1 MSIDKSFKAFKRDN
15 SKLGYKLK
23 LDSETEYSDRTIIS
37 KILKLDEENQYGFG
51 MTKPMPASCM
61 KEKTPSW
68 LEFNVLLK
76 NLDLDDKI
84 VHLFVVD
91 IEFDY
96 ENTTSKQMMYNEIF
110 PPIIDK

>member
-1 MSIDKSFKAFKRDN
+1 MSIDKSFKEFKRDN
-15 SKLGYKLK
+15 SKLEYKLK

-37 KILKLDEENQYGFG
+37 KILKLDEENQYRFG
-51 MTKPMPASCM
+51 MTKPMPTSCI
-61 KEKTPSW
+61 KEKTHSW

-84 VHLFVVD
+84 VQLFVVD